1 MRTSL
6 AGLLALALTAFFTGA
21 AVYISLIE
29 QPARLLLDHRASLI
43 EWQNT
48 YPPAAKMQGSLAIA
62 AALSATFAAWSARDW
77 RWLIGAALILVNW
90 PYTLIAL
97 APVNHT
103 LMALTPE
110 AARASSRSLI
120 EQWGSLHAVRSG
132 LGLLATA
139 ALLWPLATPRAAAA
153 RTGPASGPGRT

>member
-6 AGLLALALTAFFTGA
+6 AGLLALVLTAFFTGA

-29 QPARLLLDHRASLI
+29 QPARLLLDHRALLI

-48 YPPAAKMQGSLAIA
+48 YPPATRMQGTLAIA
-62 AALSATFAAWSARDW
+62 AALAATFAAWSSRDW
-77 RWLIGAALILVNW
+77 RWLLGAALILANW

-97 APVNHT
+97 MPINHT
-103 LMALTPE
+103 LMALAPE
-110 AARASSRSLI
+110 AASGSSRALI

-139 ALLWPLATPRAAAA
+139 ALLWPLATPRAASA
-153 RTGPASGPGRT
+153 RTGPASAPGRT